1 MTDKRASNPGMAAQ
15 GPVAQVEQTPV
26 VLALFDDNPATLD
39 LLGFDAVVIPVMT
52 ALRQPDLDPITLGVH
67 APWGAGKS
75 TLLGLIEA
83 AAKDEPWVVV
93 RVNPWEFDDQLDVK
107 GTLIAAVLEELEGLL
122 GTDRELKRKLTGLF
136 RRISWSRVGLAVAKG
151 ALTMQWDPEKLVDA
165 FNPHEEEG
173 PRSLAQFRAEFED
186 LLRDVKDVHRVV
198 VLVDDLDRCMPPAV
212 IATLEAIKLFLS
224 VRKMAFVIAA
234 DQDMVENAIAAEI
247 GASRRGDFFARHY
260 LEKIVQLP
268 ISLPQLS
275 PADTEAYIGLLLSR
289 AANPAGFTAL
299 ADHCARRRRDHKY
312 PLLAEF
318 DKGVA
323 VPPDGL
329 LRLAAQLAA
338 GLEPSKRGNPREIK
352 RFLNGFAV
360 RSQIASG
367 RSLDVPSL
375 VLAKLLLLE
384 VRFSV
389 DFRALLAIDP
399 VDRAAFLAGWEA
411 WGRGAEDAPTGIRPE
426 TRDWAGSEP
435 SLAGQDLDAY
445 LTLAATL
452 VAASTATDLS
462 DELRELAR
470 DLLGAELLRANEAVE
485 TLAKRRPEEQ
495 RRVVEALFDETRRA
509 DDAEPIIETLIK
521 VGNAIPPV
529 VDDIADRLRG
539 ALWSRLGAGNAFD
552 LGSSKQERFKALA
565 RDLVADQATPESV
578 RIGAQTALEQG

>member
-1 MTDKRASNPGMAAQ
+1 MASDQATATH
-15 GPVAQVEQTPV
+15 VEQTPMT
-26 VLALFDDNPATLD
+26 LALFDDNPATLD
-39 LLGFDAVVIPVMT
+39 ILGFDAVVVPVLT
-52 ALRQPDLDPITLGVH
+52 ALRQPDLDPITVGVH

-83 AAKDEPWVVV
+83 AAEHEPWVLV

-107 GTLIAAVLEELEGLL
+107 GTLIATVLEALEGRL
-122 GTDRELKRKLTGLF
+122 GADENLKKKLTGLF

-173 PRSLAQFRAEFED
+173 PRSLTQFRAEFD
-186 LLRDVKDVHRVV
+186 GFLSDVKDVHRVV

-247 GASRRGDFFARHY
+247 GTSRRGDYFARHY

-289 AANPAGFTAL
+289 AANPDGFVAL
-299 ADHCARRRRDHKY
+299 AGHCAQRRRDSKF
-312 PLLAEF
+312 PLLADFNGMASAPTDE
-318 DKGVA
+318 
-323 VPPDGL
+323 L

-352 RFLNGFAV
+352 RFLNGFAI
-360 RSQIASG
+360 RSQIAAG
-367 RSLDVPSL
+367 RGLGVPSPI
-375 VLAKLLLLE
+375 LAKLLLLE
-384 VRFSV
+384 GRFRD
-389 DFRALLAIDP
+389 DFKTLLAVDAA
-399 VDRAAFLAGWEA
+399 DRAAYLAAWEA
-411 WGRGAEDAPTGIRPE
+411 WGRGAEDAPKGIRPE

-435 SLAGQDLDAY
+435 SLAGQDLAAY

-452 VAASTATDLS
+452 VAASTTTGLS
-462 DELRELAR
+462 DELREVVR
-470 DLLGAELLRANEAVE
+470 DLLGSEELRANQAVE
-485 TLAKRRPEEQ
+485 TVGTRRPEEQ
-495 RRVVEALFDETRRA
+495 RRVVDALFDETRRA
-509 DDAEPIIETLIK
+509 DDVEPIIEALIK
-521 VGNAIPPV
+521 LGNAIPLV
-529 VDDIADRLRG
+529 VDDIADRLRD
-539 ALWSRLGAGNAFD
+539 ALRARLGAGNAFD
-552 LGSSKQERFKALA
+552 LGTSKHERFKALA
-565 RDLVADQATPESV
+565 RDLVAAEATPESV
-578 RIGAQTALEQG
+578 RNAALTALEQE

>member
-1 MTDKRASNPGMAAQ
+1 MASDQATANHDG
-15 GPVAQVEQTPV
+15 QTPMT
-26 VLALFDDNPATLD
+26 LALFDDNPATLD
-39 LLGFDAVVIPVMT
+39 VLGFDAVVVPVLT
-52 ALRQPDLDPITLGVH
+52 ALRQPDLDPITVGVH

-83 AAKDEPWVVV
+83 AAEHEPWVLV

-107 GTLIAAVLEELEGLL
+107 GTLIATVFEELERRL
-122 GTDRELKRKLTGLF
+122 GADEDLKKKLTGLF

-173 PRSLAQFRAEFED
+173 PRSLTQFRAEFD
-186 LLRDVKDVHRVV
+186 GLLSDVKDVHRVV

-247 GASRRGDFFARHY
+247 GTSRRGDFFARHY

-289 AANPAGFTAL
+289 AANPDGFVAL
-299 ADHCARRRRDHKY
+299 ADHCAQRRRDCKF
-312 PLLAEF
+312 PLLADFNGKASAPSDE
-318 DKGVA
+318 
-323 VPPDGL
+323 L

-360 RSQIASG
+360 RSQIATG
-367 RSLDVPSL
+367 RGLDVPSP

-384 VRFSV
+384 GRFRD
-389 DFRALLAIDP
+389 DFKTLLAVDAA
-399 VDRAAFLAGWEA
+399 DRAAFLAAWEA
-411 WGRGAEDAPTGIRPE
+411 WGRGADEAPKGIRPE

-435 SLAGQDLDAY
+435 SLAGQEDLDAY

-452 VAASTATDLS
+452 VAASTAAGLT
-462 DELRELAR
+462 DELRELVR
-470 DLLGAELLRANEAVE
+470 DLLGSELLRANQAVE

-509 DDAEPIIETLIK
+509 DDVEPIIETLIK
-521 VGNAIPPV
+521 VGNAIPLV
-529 VDDIADRLRG
+529 VDDIADRLRV
-539 ALWSRLGAGNAFD
+539 ALWARLGAGNAFD
-552 LGSSKQERFKALA
+552 LGTSKQERFKALA

-578 RIGAQTALEQG
+578 RIGAQTALEQE

>member
-1 MTDKRASNPGMAAQ
+1 MVSDQATAT
-15 GPVAQVEQTPV
+15 QVGQTPMT
-26 VLALFDDNPATLD
+26 LALFDDNPATID
-39 LLGFDAVVIPVMT
+39 VLGFDAVVGPVLT
-52 ALRQPDLDPITLGVH
+52 ALRQPDLDPITIGVH

-75 TLLGLIEA
+75 TLLGLIYA
-83 AAKDEPWVVV
+83 AAEHEPWVLV

-107 GTLIAAVLEELEGLL
+107 GTLIATVLEELEGRL
-122 GTDRELKRKLTGLF
+122 GDDEKLKKKLKGLF

-173 PRSLAQFRAEFED
+173 PRSLAQFRAEFD
-186 LLRDVKDVHRVV
+186 VLLGDIKDVHRVV

-224 VRKMAFVIAA
+224 VRKMVFVIAA
-234 DQDMVENAIAAEI
+234 DQEMVENAIAAEI
-247 GASRRGDFFARHY
+247 GTSRRGDFFARHY

-289 AANPAGFTAL
+289 AANPDGFVAL
-299 ADHCARRRRDHKY
+299 ADHCAQRRRDSKF
-312 PLLAEF
+312 PFLADFTGMASAPSAE
-318 DKGVA
+318 
-323 VPPDGL
+323 L

-352 RFLNGFAV
+352 RFLNAFAI
-360 RSQIASG
+360 RSQIAAG
-367 RSLDVPSL
+367 RALDVPSP

-384 VRFSV
+384 VRFRD
-389 DFRALLAIDP
+389 DFKRLLA
-399 VDRAAFLAGWEA
+399 VDAADRGAFLAAWEA
-411 WGRGAEDAPTGIRPE
+411 WGRGADAAPKGVGPE

-435 SLAGQDLDAY
+435 SLASQDLDAY

-452 VAASTATDLS
+452 VAASTATGLS
-462 DELRELAR
+462 DELREVVR
-470 DLLGAELLRANEAVE
+470 DLLGSEQLRANQALE

-509 DDAEPIIETLIK
+509 DDVEPIIETLIK
-521 VGNAIPPV
+521 VGNAIPLV
-529 VDDIADRLRG
+529 VDDIADRLRN
-539 ALWSRLGAGNAFD
+539 ALWARLGAGNAYD
-552 LGSSKQERFKALA
+552 LGASKHERFKALA
-565 RDLVADQATPESV
+565 RDLVAEEATPESV
-578 RIGAQTALEQG
+578 RRGAQTALEQE